1 MTHAFLHAAVAPS
14 RRIRLDSSDH
24 LVERAAVLAAALDL
38 PTVPYL
44 AGVDSQRFAEDDDT
58 GAHARSLLVTRSG
71 VLEMLWALQQ
81 TPTEDDAWAVHAVD
95 ACAQLARFARIVGS
109 DDYGCLLGHSR
120 WSHLRHSRVDW
131 ALGVTPTTASNT
143 GQRGWRDI
151 VVVGPQPDRAS
162 GHAFGFIP
170 PSGYGAGKLWG
181 VKRSLAP
188 EQIVR
193 LMLDE
198 WLRANGYLRVSNAV
212 ERTVEAAIAAS
223 AQTCARREQPVWRPI
238 LLPGWAQEG
247 VVGGA

>member
-1 MTHAFLHAAVAPS
+1 MPRGPALPA
-14 RRIRLDSSDH
+14 RRRSTTRGRPGGGPDP
-24 LVERAAVLAAALDL
+24 L
-38 PTVPYL
+38 PL
-44 AGVDSQRFAEDDDT
+44 M
-58 GAHARSLLVTRSG
+58 TRSG

-95 ACAQLARFARIVGS
+95 ACAQLARFARIAGS

-170 PSGYGAGKLWG
+170 PSGYGAGKLG
-181 VKRSLAP
+181 RQAFAGSRTDRAP
-188 EQIVR
+188 DARRVVARER
-193 LMLDE
+193 LPSRLQCR
-198 WLRANGYLRVSNAV
+198 RANRRSRDSGECPDLCSVESNQFGGRYSCRAGLRKGS
-212 ERTVEAAIAAS
+212 
-223 AQTCARREQPVWRPI
+223 
-238 LLPGWAQEG
+238 
-247 VVGGA
+247 